1 MLTVPLVIEKI
12 YKNKILPNF
21 QKNLLIKM
29 LYAIPFVRK
38 KLNKIAGKKLI
49 ETFGGNIRFFG
60 VGGAGLSPTVEKFLR
75 EAEFPYCIGYGL
87 TETAPFL
94 AGTTPDKTKLKAIGP
109 VIPGAELELRDQDAK
124 GIGTLWARG
133 PNVMMG
139 YYKDPEKT
147 AEVIDENGWF
157 NTEDIGYLDE
167 EGYFFM
173 SGRAKNI
180 IIGSSG
186 ENIYPE
192 QIEAAIN
199 AQTFVADSLVYDDKG
214 ILTARIHL
222 DYDKLDEILGVS
234 EKSETKMH
242 AKVDDLLEKIRLEV
256 NENISAFSRI
266 RKVIEQREPFIK
278 TPTKKIKRY
287 LYVEAQ

>member
-1 MLTVPLVIEKI
+1 MNFVIINE
-12 YKNKILPNF
+12 
-21 QKNLLIKM
+21 
-29 LYAIPFVRK
+29 
-38 KLNKIAGKKLI
+38 
-49 ETFGGNIRFFG
+49 E
-60 VGGAGLSPTVEKFLR
+60 
-75 EAEFPYCIGYGL
+75 
-87 TETAPFL
+87 
-94 AGTTPDKTKLKAIGP
+94 
-109 VIPGAELELRDQDAK
+109 

-147 AEVIDENGWF
+147 AEVIDEKGWF

-167 EGYFFM
+167 DGYFFM

-180 IIGSSG
+180 IVGSSG

-199 AQTFVADSLVYDDKG
+199 AQIFVADSLVYDDKG
-214 ILTARIHL
+214 TLTARIQL

-256 NENISAFSRI
+256 NENVSAFSRI

-287 LYVEAQ
+287 LYVEAS